1 MKIKKYEKYGKIHY
15 KVHGLYL
22 GIDPFTGKEIRKTK
36 SGFKSKREA
45 EIYVAKIKTELAE
58 KGVLSNENTK
68 FKEVFELF
76 LVGYKDTVKE
86 STLLSNTYAFN
97 LILDKIGRMDI
108 KKINVTHC
116 QKIINDYSE
125 KYSISILKRIK
136 TYGTMIF
143 EHAVRMRLIY
153 DNPMSHVLIPRR
165 PVNLDEDESIL
176 YYTMDELRCFL
187 ELVQEHR
194 TLKQLTMFR
203 LLAFTGMRKGEM
215 QSLTWEDIDF
225 INNTININK
234 TVALN
239 MNKKLTV
246 QSPKS
251 KSSVRK
257 ISIDEGTSTLLK
269 KWKLTQKEE
278 LFKRGMKPKE
288 KQLCFSDS
296 KNKLLDLM
304 WLNRKMKQICKKY
317 NFKEIKIHGFRHTHC
332 SLMFES
338 GATIQEVQNRLGH
351 SDLKTTMGIYA
362 HVTQKQKDN
371 LAIKFSKY
379 VNF

>member
-153 DNPMSHVLIPRR
+153 DNPMSHVLIPRKL
-165 PVNLDEDESIL
+165 VNLDEDESIL

-187 ELVQEHR
+187 ELVKEHR
-194 TLKQLTMFR
+194 GLKQLTMFR

-215 QSLTWEDIDF
+215 QALTWDDIDF

-239 MNKKLTV
+239 MNKQLIV

-257 ISIDEGTSTLLK
+257 ISIDDGTSMLLK
-269 KWKLTQKEE
+269 KWKLAQKEE
-278 LFKRGMKPKE
+278 LFKRGMKSKE
-288 KQLCFSDS
+288 KQLCFSDF
-296 KNKLLDLM
+296 KNNLLDLM
-304 WLNRKMKQICKKY
+304 WLIIKMKQICK
-317 NFKEIKIHGFRHTHC
+317 
-332 SLMFES
+332 
-338 GATIQEVQNRLGH
+338 
-351 SDLKTTMGIYA
+351 
-362 HVTQKQKDN
+362 
-371 LAIKFSKY
+371 
-379 VNF
+379 

>member
-36 SGFKSKREA
+36 SGFKSKQEA

-153 DNPMSHVLIPRR
+153 DNPMSHVLIPRKL
-165 PVNLDEDESIL
+165 VNLDEDES
-176 YYTMDELRCFL
+176 TMDELRCFL
-187 ELVQEHR
+187 ELVKEHR
-194 TLKQLTMFR
+194 GLKQLTMFR

-215 QSLTWEDIDF
+215 QALTWDDIDF

-239 MNKKLTV
+239 MNKQLIV

-257 ISIDEGTSTLLK
+257 ISIDDGTSVLLK
-269 KWKLTQKEE
+269 KWKLAQKEE
-278 LFKRGMKPKE
+278 LFKHGMKSKE
-288 KQLCFSDS
+288 KQLCFSDF
-296 KNKLLDLM
+296 KNNLLDLM

-317 NFKEIKIHGFRHTHC
+317 DFKEIKIHGFRHTHC

-338 GATIQEVQNRLGH
+338 GTTIQEVQDRLGH
-351 SDLKTTMGIYA
+351 SDLKTTMSIYA
-362 HVTQKQKDN
+362 HVTEKQRDN
-371 LAIKFSKY
+371 MADKFAK
-379 VNF
+379 FMAL

>member
-45 EIYVAKIKTELAE
+45 EVYVAKIKTELAE

-125 KYSISILKRIK
+125 KYSTSILKRIK

-143 EHAVRMRLIY
+143 EHAVRMQLIY
-153 DNPMSHVLIPRR
+153 DNPMIHVLIPRKL
-165 PVNLDEDESIL
+165 VNLDKDESIL

-187 ELVQEHR
+187 ELVKEHR
-194 TLKQLTMFR
+194 GLKQLTMFR

-215 QSLTWEDIDF
+215 QALTWNDIDF

-239 MNKKLTV
+239 INKQLTV

-257 ISIDEGTSTLLK
+257 ISIDDGTSVLLK
-269 KWKLTQKEE
+269 KWKLAQKKE
-278 LFKRGMKPKE
+278 LFKRGIKYKE

-296 KNKLLDLM
+296 KNNLLDLM
-304 WLNRKMKQICKKY
+304 WLNRKMKQVCKKY
-317 NFKEIKIHGFRHTHC
+317 DFKEIRIHGFRHTHC
-332 SLMFES
+332 SLLFES
-338 GATIQEVQNRLGH
+338 GFTIQEVQDRLGH
-351 SDLKTTMGIYA
+351 SDLKTTMSIYA
-362 HVTQKQKDN
+362 HVTEKQRDN
-371 LAIKFSKY
+371 MADKFAK
-379 VNF
+379 FMAL